1 MKAKIY
7 ILPKDGIL
15 DPQGN
20 VVDKTLKNLGFK
32 DVLNVRVGKFI
43 ELHLN
48 VSNKEKSNEEIKS
61 MCDQLLVNSVIEEY
75 NFEIL
80 EY

>member
-48 VSNKEKSNEEIKS
+48 VSNKEKANAEIKS